1 MSPVL
6 VVLPLFLV
14 RLNFCVLNSVLF
26 TFLVAPSLLF
36 TVLQSERDF
45 GVIFYCSCSKADKHR
60 CDSFSNADMQNM
72 YSFARFAQN
81 FFWVWSYMVALFNEN
96 SFSATI
102 VSEFVQEK
110 YSPFFAR

>member
-1 MSPVL
+1 VSPVL

-14 RLNFCVLNSVLF
+14 RLSFCVLDLLNSVFF
-26 TFLVAPSLLF
+26 TFLVAPAVLF

-60 CDSFSNADMQNM
+60 CDSLSNADVQNI

-81 FFWVWSYMVALFNEN
+81 FFWVISHTW
-96 SFSATI
+96 
-102 VSEFVQEK
+102 
-110 YSPFFAR
+110 